1 MRKFGPLLL
10 LVLITALSGTRSD
23 GNAGALGLSHVA
35 DPHANA
41 WSDLFVQI
49 KKKKNKGDTQGEHS
63 CPPGYVVLDKP
74 NKYGAYTKR
83 ARHSI
88 CSLKILYAIAREMAA
103 NETGALRLR

>member
-1 MRKFGPLLL
+1 MSPILWTGRRQ
-10 LVLITALSGTRSD
+10 TS
-23 GNAGALGLSHVA
+23 
-35 DPHANA
+35 
-41 WSDLFVQI
+41 QI
-49 KKKKNKGDTQGEHS
+49 KKKKNKGNTQGEHS